1 MPRVSVVIPSLT
13 GDVAQA
19 RASLDRQTITDWELC
34 VVTGVRPAG
43 RARNSGVSQTT
54 ADLILFLDDDAEFG
68 HERVLEAML
77 AEMTSPDIAVVGS
90 SRVLPPMNT
99 RLQRRIMR
107 EVARWESP
115 ILNTSLESNPP
126 LDRYGFSEATTTC
139 CLVRRSAL
147 VDVGGFDERLTTGED
162 PELFYRLRRAGY
174 RFIVPAQ
181 AWTYH
186 APPARLD
193 RFLVK
198 CFHYGAGHA
207 QEAWLEPSRGMGF
220 VPSGRVSAVL
230 LMVSAPLL
238 LVPMMFVDIQTQP
251 QRRIR
256 AAFRPLQALARVAT
270 MYGYAWASWSHR
282 D

>member
-1 MPRVSVVIPSLT
+1 VPRVSVVIPSLT
-13 GDVAQA
+13 GDVARV
-19 RASLDRQTITDWELC
+19 RASLDRQTVTDWELC

-43 RARNSGVSQTT
+43 RARNSGVAQTT

-68 HERVLEAML
+68 HEGVLEAML

-90 SRVLPPMNT
+90 SRVLPPT
-99 RLQRRIMR
+99 STPFQRRIMR

-115 ILNTSLESNPP
+115 ILNASLESNPP

-147 VDVGGFDERLTTGED
+147 LEVGGFNERLSTGED
-162 PELFYRLRRAGY
+162 PELFYRLRKSGY

-181 AWTYH
+181 AWTHH
-186 APPARLD
+186 APPANLG

-198 CFHYGAGHA
+198 CFHYGVGHA
-207 QEAWLEPSRGMGF
+207 QEARLEPSRGMEF
-220 VPSGRVSAVL
+220 VPSGRASAL
-230 LMVSAPLL
+230 LLVVSAPLL
-238 LVPMMFVDIQTQP
+238 LVPMMFVDVQTQP

-256 AAFRPLQALARVAT
+256 PAFRPVQALARVAT
-270 MYGYAWASWSHR
+270 MYGYAWASWTKR
-282 D
+282 G

>member
-1 MPRVSVVIPSLT
+1 VSVVIPSLT
-13 GDVAQA
+13 GDVARA
-19 RASLDRQTITDWELC
+19 RASLDRQTVTDWELC

-43 RARNSGVSQTT
+43 RARNSGVAQTT

-90 SRVLPPMNT
+90 SRVLPPTNT
-99 RLQRRIMR
+99 SLQRRIMR

-115 ILNTSLESNPP
+115 ILNASLESNPP

-147 VDVGGFDERLTTGED
+147 LEVGGFNEGLSTGED

-186 APPARLD
+186 APPAGLG

-207 QEAWLEPSRGMGF
+207 QEARLEPSRGMEF
-220 VPSGRVSAVL
+220 VPSGRASALL
-230 LMVSAPLL
+230 LMVSAPVL
-238 LVPMMFVDIQTQP
+238 LVPMMFVDVQTQP
-251 QRRIR
+251 RRRIR
-256 AAFRPLQALARVAT
+256 LGFRPLQALARVAT
-270 MYGYAWASWSHR
+270 MYGYAWASWAHR